1 VASSPGLDPAGSAPA
16 GSAPVPRVNPMK
28 GRVVARGETTASAGN
43 VANIIT
49 VLRIMLAPV
58 FVWMLLTDDGDNGMF
73 RYLAA
78 GLFILAIVTDAVD
91 GFLARDRNLVTDQGK
106 LLDPIADKILI
117 GAALVSLSILAE
129 LPWWVTAVILVRE
142 IGITVWR
149 LVALRDHVIPAGIL
163 GKIKTWVQA
172 IAISVALVPFPA
184 LLGEWFNVVNLVLM
198 STAVVLTIV
207 SGVEYLRAAWVAD
220 RAKKTAAAAAS

>member
-1 VASSPGLDPAGSAPA
+1 MDV
-16 GSAPVPRVNPMK
+16 VPPLLPNGKPNPMK
-28 GRVVARGETTASAGN
+28 GRVVSRGDTVASAGN

-49 VLRIMLAPV
+49 VLRILLAPV
-58 FVWMLLTDDGDNGMF
+58 FVWMLLTDAGDNGLF

-106 LLDPIADKILI
+106 LLDPIADKVLI

-129 LPWWVTAVILVRE
+129 LPWWVTIVILVRE
-142 IGITVWR
+142 VGITVWR

-163 GKIKTWVQA
+163 GKVKTWVQA

-184 LLGEWFNVVNLVLM
+184 VLGEWFNVVNLVLM
-198 STAVVLTIV
+198 SAALILTIV
-207 SGVEYLRAAWVAD
+207 SGLEYLWAAWVAD
-220 RAKKTAAAAAS
+220 RAKRAAAATS

>member
-1 VASSPGLDPAGSAPA
+1 MASSPGPDPAGTTPA
-16 GSAPVPRVNPMK
+16 ARVNPMK

-49 VLRIMLAPV
+49 VLRILLAPV
-58 FVWMLLTDDGDNGMF
+58 FVWMLLTDAGDNGLF

-91 GFLARDRNLVTDQGK
+91 GFLARSRNLVTDQGK
-106 LLDPIADKILI
+106 LLDPIADKVLI

-129 LPWWVTAVILVRE
+129 LPWWVTIVILVRE
-142 IGITVWR
+142 VGITVLR
-149 LVALRDHVIPAGIL
+149 LALLRDHVIAAGVL
-163 GKIKTWVQA
+163 GKVKTWVQA
-172 IAISVALVPFPA
+172 IAISVALLPFPA
-184 LLGEWFNVVNLVLM
+184 LLGEWFNVVDLVLM
-198 STAVVLTIV
+198 SAAVMLTIV

-220 RAKKTAAAAAS
+220 RAKKSAAAAVS

>member
-1 VASSPGLDPAGSAPA
+1 MDV
-16 GSAPVPRVNPMK
+16 VPPLLPNGKPNPMK
-28 GRVVARGETTASAGN
+28 GRVVSRGDTAASAGN

-49 VLRIMLAPV
+49 VLRILLAPV
-58 FVWMLLTDDGDNGMF
+58 FVWMLLTDAGDNGLF

-106 LLDPIADKILI
+106 LLDPIADKVLI
-117 GAALVSLSILAE
+117 GAALVSLSILGE
-129 LPWWVTAVILVRE
+129 LPWWVTIVILVRE
-142 IGITVWR
+142 VGITVWR

-163 GKIKTWVQA
+163 GKVKTWVQA

-184 LLGEWFNVVNLVLM
+184 VLGEWFNVVNLVLM
-198 STAVVLTIV
+198 SAAVILTIV
-207 SGVEYLRAAWVAD
+207 SGVEYLWAAWVAD